1 MAGRSVNKMKVLH
14 ILEGLFAGGT
24 ENVVMNWNRHM
35 EHPLFQFDFLVN
47 NTQPIYYEE
56 EIKKLGGKI
65 LAVPQ
70 RKAGIK
76 SILSYTHAVYRT
88 LKKNHYDAV
97 VSHMGYIAGFELLAA
112 RLAGVRR
119 RIAVAH
125 MGYYYDTNR
134 IKIGLYKFLIWLF
147 ATDNWA
153 VSQAA
158 GKMLFWSRFTV
169 IKNGIDLNRFS
180 FKEDTRRKIRA
191 QLGWQDAWIIGMVGR
206 LAEEKNHLFLLNVF
220 KSLSTDFPTMRLLII
235 GSGRLQNMIEKQIK
249 NLHLEEKVK
258 MAGTVS
264 HVEDFYAAMDCLVL
278 PSKYEGAPLTPVEA
292 QAEGLPV
299 LISEA
304 VPGEVKIINTQQLPL
319 EDASLWEKS
328 LANLFQA
335 APERN
340 FSHAQEALRQAGFD
354 ICVEVK
360 RIEKLLQEFE
370 DANK

>member
-1 MAGRSVNKMKVLH
+1 
-14 ILEGLFAGGT
+14 
-24 ENVVMNWNRHM
+24 
-35 EHPLFQFDFLVN
+35 
-47 NTQPIYYEE
+47 
-56 EIKKLGGKI
+56 
-65 LAVPQ
+65 
-70 RKAGIK
+70 
-76 SILSYTHAVYRT
+76 
-88 LKKNHYDAV
+88 
-97 VSHMGYIAGFELLAA
+97 
-112 RLAGVRR
+112 
-119 RIAVAH
+119 
-125 MGYYYDTNR
+125 
-134 IKIGLYKFLIWLF
+134 
-147 ATDNWA
+147 
-153 VSQAA
+153 
-158 GKMLFWSRFTV
+158 
-169 IKNGIDLNRFS
+169 
-180 FKEDTRRKIRA
+180 
-191 QLGWQDAWIIGMVGR
+191 
-206 LAEEKNHLFLLNVF
+206 
-220 KSLSTDFPTMRLLII
+220 MRLLII